1 MITRFVAE
9 GSRSVSRL
17 CLTLRVRSRVGD
29 WEEEYHAWIGSK
41 TQCHQPSWYRLPS
54 SAAMDS
60 VHWVNC
66 EQREKGGLAYRNKN
80 CLIFQKRFHEGSIGH
95 SSTMHDKRGIQFI
108 SILRFNFALEKILP
122 RAMKVKI
129 LEK

>member
-9 GSRSVSRL
+9 GSRNVSRL
-17 CLTLRVRSRVGD
+17 CFTLRARFRVSD
-29 WEEEYHAWIGSK
+29 WEGYHAWIGSK

-66 EQREKGGLAYRNKN
+66 EQREKGGFAYRNKN
-80 CLIFQKRFHEGSIGH
+80 CLIFQKRFHEGSIVH
-95 SSTMHDKRGIQFI
+95 SSAMHDKRGIQFI
-108 SILRFNFALEKILP
+108 SILLFNFALEKILL
-122 RAMKVKI
+122 RTKVKI
-129 LEK
+129 LQK